1 MHVFIVY
8 AHPSKESFT
17 YQMKETFIQSLIKNH
32 HTYEISDLYEMNF
45 NETLS
50 EAEYLREAFYD
61 RKPSVPND
69 VLLEQ
74 AKIQKADIIVFIYP
88 VFWTECPAILTGW
101 FQRVWTY
108 GFAYG
113 ENAEMKKLE
122 KALFLVSMGG
132 DLQDPIHKQQVQAM
146 ETVMLQDRINERAK
160 EKEMIIFELTSRDII
175 YAKDRE
181 QRFQTY
187 LTQIESLGKL

>member
-8 AHPSKESFT
+8 VHSSKQSFT
-17 YQMKETFIQSLIKNH
+17 YQMKETFIQSLTKNH

-61 RKPSVPND
+61 RKPSVPSD

-74 AKIQKADIIVFIYP
+74 AKIQRADIIVFIYP
-88 VFWTECPAILTGW
+88 VFWTECPAKLTGW

-113 ENAEMKKLE
+113 ENAKMKKLE

-132 DLQDPIHKQQVQAM
+132 DLKDPIHKQQVQAM

-181 QRFQTY
+181 QRFQSY
-187 LTQIESLGKL
+187 LAQIECLGKL